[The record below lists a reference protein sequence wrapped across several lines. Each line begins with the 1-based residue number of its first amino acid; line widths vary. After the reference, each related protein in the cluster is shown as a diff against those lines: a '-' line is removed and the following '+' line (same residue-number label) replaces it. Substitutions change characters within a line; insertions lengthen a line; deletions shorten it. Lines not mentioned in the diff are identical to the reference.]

1 MKPVLLNARNLE
13 LVRILKEL
21 IMPLVLPMEAIV
33 LLMVSIALK
42 KVFVLPII
50 PKLLVTMVEQ
60 MESAYLLLIFA
71 D

>member
-1 MKPVLLNARNLE
+1 
-13 LVRILKEL
+13 
-21 IMPLVLPMEAIV
+21 MPLVLPMEAIV

-42 KVFVLPII
+42 KVFVLLII

-60 MESAYLLLIFA
+60 MESANLLLIFA

>member
-42 KVFVLPII
+42 KVFVLLII

-60 MESAYLLLIFA
+60 MESANLLLIFA